1 MLDYYHLAI
10 YGGCYGTTY
19 TLTNPSNIVTNIEE
33 KFEFL
38 RYNPRKNYT

>member
-1 MLDYYHLAI
+1 MFGVYYSI
-10 YGGCYGTTY
+10 NY